1 MIERFDAFVE
11 WVGIPGLLVFVLFPG
26 TPDDAIC
33 FLAGLSTFRLR
44 TFLIVVTIGRM
55 PAYLITV
62 YAGQSLA
69 AGHWAEAVLAF
80 VVLAI
85 ASVAGYFTS
94 ERIRRRFDE
103 TSQK

>member
-1 MIERFDAFVE
+1 
-11 WVGIPGLLVFVLFPG
+11 
-26 TPDDAIC
+26 
-33 FLAGLSTFRLR
+33 
-44 TFLIVVTIGRM
+44 M

-94 ERIRRRFDE
+94 ESDAGSTRPAEGDRSGSAITR
-103 TSQK
+103 